1 MTFRDTP
8 AIFLQIADYV
18 CEQILLDKWKVGD
31 RLVSIRELAVM
42 MEVNPNTVQRAYDFL
57 QQRSIISNRR
67 GVGYFIE
74 GDALAKILQF
84 RREQF
89 FAHELPVLLKNIYL
103 LGVTMEEIQ
112 ERYQD
117 FTSQAEKLQRT

>member
-18 CEQILLDKWKVGD
+18 CEQILMDKWKVGE
-31 RLVSIRELAVM
+31 RLISIRELAIF
-42 MEVNPNTVQRAYDFL
+42 MEVNPNTVQRAFDFL

-74 GDALAKILQF
+74 GDALERILQF

-89 FAHELPVLLKNIYL
+89 FEHELPVVLKNIYL
-103 LGVTMEEIQ
+103 LGITMDEIQ
-112 ERYQD
+112 TRYQD
-117 FTSQAEKLQRT
+117 FTSQTDKLQRT

>member
-18 CEQILLDKWKVGD
+18 CEQILMDKWQVGE
-31 RLVSIRELAVM
+31 RLMSIRELAIF

-74 GDALAKILQF
+74 ADALERILLF

-89 FAHELPVLLKNIYL
+89 FEHELPVMLKNIYL
-103 LGVTMEEIQ
+103 LGITMEEIQ
-112 ERYQD
+112 LRYQD
-117 FTSQAEKLQRT
+117 YASQAEKLQRI